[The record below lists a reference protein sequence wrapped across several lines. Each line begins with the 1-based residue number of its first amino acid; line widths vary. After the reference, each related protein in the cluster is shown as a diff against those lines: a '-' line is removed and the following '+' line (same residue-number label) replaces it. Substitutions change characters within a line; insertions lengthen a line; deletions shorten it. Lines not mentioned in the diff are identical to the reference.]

1 MQLAFPE
8 FENHLDSLNWGASD
22 QEKGEVFTNPHIVSF
37 MLKTSGIS
45 NALDSKDTRILEP
58 SCGQGE
64 FVIAIAKLL
73 VKNVLGNKEHYS
85 LDFIKGLVH
94 AFDISSESIAIAK
107 QKTREVLMQAL
118 EPDEAESIVE
128 SWFYHGDFL
137 LTDFSTCFSHVIG
150 NPPYVRI
157 ENIPLS
163 LLSAYRTRYHTMK
176 ERADLYIAFYQKCL
190 ELLGTKGVLSF
201 ICTDRWTKNSYG
213 SSLREFVSA
222 SYQLEL
228 YVDLYGQSAFQSDV
242 LTYPAITQ
250 ISRNRNT
257 STKILHNP
265 DIDSELSDS
274 VYSILIG
281 HENCD
286 GKLLTER
293 KDIID
298 GEKPWLFGCADELN
312 LIKRLEK
319 DFPTM
324 EKAGCKV
331 YIGAATG
338 NNKIYIVGDDAVL
351 EPSRKVPLVTATDI
365 RSGSLVPSGKFIVNT
380 YDEDGVVELT
390 DFPLLHEYLTP
401 YKEVLQNRHVAKK
414 SPHHWFKTID
424 RVYPERAAQEKLL
437 IPDIKSKLTTVYD
450 SGQYHP
456 NNSIY
461 YICSSN
467 WNLRSLQGVLMSGI
481 GQLFVENYSTK
492 VAGGNLRFQA
502 QHLRRIC
509 IPRWEDVEADLASAL
524 AEAAMNND
532 IAMSV
537 LLTSKLYNLN
547 KQERQL
553 LG

>member
-8 FENHLDSLNWGASD
+8 IENHLDSLNWGASD
-22 QEKGEVFTNPHIVSF
+22 QEKGEVFTNPQIVSF
-37 MLKTSGIS
+37 MLKTSGIAD
-45 NALDSKDTRILEP
+45 ALNSKNTRILEP

-64 FVIAIAKLL
+64 FVVAIAKLL
-73 VKNVLGNKEHYS
+73 VANLADNQERYS
-85 LDFIKGLVH
+85 IDFIKSLVQ
-94 AFDISSESIAIAK
+94 AFDISAENILIAK
-107 QKTREVLMQAL
+107 QRTSEVLMQSLTA
-118 EPDEAESIVE
+118 DEADLIVE

-137 LTDFSTCFSHVIG
+137 LTDFSTYFSHAIG

-157 ENIPLS
+157 ENIPS
-163 LLSAYRTRYHTMK
+163 PLLSAYRSRYHTMK

-190 ELLGTKGVLSF
+190 ELLEAKGVLSF

-213 SSLREFVSA
+213 SSLRGFISA
-222 SYQLEL
+222 SYQLDL

-250 ISRNRNT
+250 FSRQKHN

-265 DIDSELSDS
+265 EIDSDLSDT
-274 VYSILIG
+274 VYSILTG
-281 HENCD
+281 QEKCSN
-286 GKLLTER
+286 KLTER
-293 KDIID
+293 KDILD
-298 GEKPWLFGCADELN
+298 DEKPWLFGCADELN

-324 EKAGCKV
+324 EDVGCKV

-338 NNKIYIVGDDAVL
+338 NNKVYIVGDDAVL

-365 RSGSLVPSGKFIVNT
+365 RTGTLIPSGKFIVNT
-380 YDEDGVVELT
+380 YDNNGVVELKH
-390 DFPLLHEYLTP
+390 FPMLEKYLTQFQ
-401 YKEVLQNRHVAKK
+401 EVLQKRHVAKK

-424 RVYPERAAQEKLL
+424 RVYPERATQEKLL

-467 WNLRSLQGVLMSGI
+467 WNLRALQGVLISGI

-509 IPRWEDVEADLASAL
+509 LPRWEDVDSDLATAL
-524 AEAAMNND
+524 SEVAINND
-532 IAMSV
+532 IEKSI

>member
-1 MQLAFPE
+1 MQLAFLE
-8 FENHLDSLNWGASD
+8 IEKNLDSLTWGASD
-22 QEKGEVFTNPHIVSF
+22 KEKGEVFTNPQIVSF
-37 MLKTSGIS
+37 MLKTSGVT
-45 NALDSKDTRILEP
+45 NALNSKSTRILEP

-64 FVIAIAKLL
+64 FVIEIAKLL
-73 VKNVLGNKEHYS
+73 VANLADTQEHYS
-85 LDFIKGLVH
+85 VDFIKSLVQ
-94 AFDISSESIAIAK
+94 AFDISAENIAIAK
-107 QKTREVLMQAL
+107 QKTSEVLMQVL
-118 EPDEAESIVE
+118 TDNEAYSIVE
-128 SWFYHGDFL
+128 SWFYHSDFL
-137 LTDFSTCFSHVIG
+137 LTDFSTYFSHVIG

-157 ENIPLS
+157 ENIPPS
-163 LLSAYRTRYHTMK
+163 LLSAYRSRYQTMK

-190 ELLGTKGVLSF
+190 ELLEAKGVLSF

-213 SSLREFVSA
+213 SSLRRFISA
-222 SYQLEL
+222 NYQLDL

-250 ISRNRNT
+250 LSRQKHN

-265 DIDSELSDS
+265 EIDSDLSDT
-274 VYSILIG
+274 VYSVLTG
-281 HENCD
+281 QEKCSN
-286 GKLLTER
+286 KLTER
-293 KDIID
+293 RDIID
-298 GEKPWLFGCADELN
+298 AEKPWLFGCADELN

-324 EKAGCKV
+324 EDVGCKV

-338 NNKIYIVGDDAVL
+338 NNKVYIVGDDAVL

-365 RSGSLVPSGKFIVNT
+365 RTGTLIPSGKFMVNT
-380 YDEDGVVELT
+380 YDKNGVVELKY
-390 DFPLLHEYLTP
+390 FPMLEEYLTQFR
-401 YKEVLQNRHVAKK
+401 EVLQKRHVAKK

-467 WNLRSLQGVLMSGI
+467 WDLRSLQGVLISGI

-509 IPRWEDVEADLASAL
+509 LPRWEHVDSDLAKAL
-524 AEAAMNND
+524 SKAAINND
-532 IAMSV
+532 IEKSII
-537 LLTSKLYNLN
+537 LTSKLYNLN

>member
-1 MQLAFPE
+1 MQLTIPE
-8 FENHLDSLNWGASD
+8 IENHLDSLAWGASD
-22 QEKGEVFTNPHIVSF
+22 EEKGEVFTNPDIVNF
-37 MLKTSGIS
+37 MLKTSGIN
-45 NALDSKDTRILEP
+45 NAINAKSVRILEP

-73 VKNVLGNKEHYS
+73 VANITDNQEHYS
-85 LDFIKGLVH
+85 VDFIKGMVQ
-94 AFDISSESIAIAK
+94 AFDISSENIAIAK
-107 QKTREVLMQAL
+107 QKTNEVLLKAL
-118 EPDEAESIVE
+118 TVEEANSIVE

-137 LTDFSTCFSHVIG
+137 LTDISTCFSHVIG

-157 ENIPLS
+157 ENIPPS
-163 LLSAYRTRYHTMK
+163 LLSAYRLRYHTMK

-190 ELLGTKGVLSF
+190 ELLEVKGVLSF

-213 SSLREFVSA
+213 SSLRRFISA
-222 SYQLEL
+222 SYQLDL

-250 ISRNRNT
+250 ISRQNHK
-257 STKILHNP
+257 STIILHNP
-265 DIDSELSDS
+265 EIDSKLSES
-274 VYSILIG
+274 VYLVLSGQDKSL
-281 HENCD
+281 H
-286 GKLLTER
+286 KLTER
-293 KDIID
+293 KDIIEND
-298 GEKPWLFGCADELN
+298 KPWLFGSVDELN
-312 LIKRLEK
+312 LIKRLER

-324 EKAGCKV
+324 EDVGCKV

-338 NNKIYIVGDDAVL
+338 NNKVYIVGDDVAL

-365 RSGSLVPSGKFIVNT
+365 RSGTLVHSGKFIVNT
-380 YDEDGVVELT
+380 YDENGVVKLT
-390 DFPLLHEYLTP
+390 DFPMLQEYLTQH
-401 YKEVLQNRHVAKK
+401 KEVLQKRHVAKK

-424 RVYPERAAQEKLL
+424 RVYPERATQEKLL

-450 SGQYHP
+450 PGQYHP

-461 YICSSN
+461 YICSSD
-467 WNLRSLQGVLMSGI
+467 WDIRALQGVLISGI

-509 IPRWEDVEADLASAL
+509 LPRWENVDSDLATAL
-524 AEAAMNND
+524 SEVAINND
-532 IAMSV
+532 IEKSI
-537 LLTSKLYNLN
+537 LLTSQLYKLN
-547 KQERQL
+547 KQEQQL

>member
-8 FENHLDSLNWGASD
+8 IEDHLQALEWGASE
-22 QEKGEVFTNPHIVSF
+22 QEKGEVFTNPEIVNF
-37 MLKTSGIS
+37 MLKTSGVVDAIQ
-45 NALDSKDTRILEP
+45 SKTARILEP

-73 VKNVLGNKEHYS
+73 VANIAKQREELP
-85 LDFIKGLVH
+85 LDFIKSLIK
-94 AFDISSESIAIAK
+94 AFDISSENIEIAK
-107 QKTREVLMQAL
+107 QKTSAVLMQIL
-118 EPDEAESIVE
+118 NTEEAASTVDT
-128 SWFYHGDFL
+128 WFHHGDFL
-137 LTDFSTCFSHVIG
+137 LNDFTTYFTHAVG

-157 ENIPLS
+157 ENIPTT
-163 LLSAYRTRYHTMK
+163 LLAAYRSRYNTMK

-190 ELLGTKGVLSF
+190 ELLEAKGVLSF

-213 SSLREFVSA
+213 SSLRAFIS
-222 SYQLEL
+222 SGYQLDL

-250 ISRNRNT
+250 ISRQKHS

-265 DIDSELSDS
+265 KIDSQLSES
-274 VYSILIG
+274 VYLVLSGQDKSL
-281 HENCD
+281 H
-286 GKLLTER
+286 KLTER
-293 KDIID
+293 KDIIEND
-298 GEKPWLFGCADELN
+298 KPWLFGTVDELN
-312 LIKRLEK
+312 LIKRLER

-324 EKAGCKV
+324 EDVGCKV

-338 NNKIYIVGDDAVL
+338 NNQVYIVGDDVAL
-351 EPSRKVPLVTATDI
+351 EPSRKVPLVKATDI
-365 RSGSLVPSGKFIVNT
+365 RSGILVHSGKFIVNT
-380 YDEDGVVELT
+380 YDENGVIKLT
-390 DFPLLHEYLTP
+390 DFPMLQEYLTQH
-401 YKEVLQNRHVAKK
+401 KEVLQKRHVAKK

-450 SGQYHP
+450 PGQYHP

-461 YICSSN
+461 YICSSD
-467 WNLRSLQGVLMSGI
+467 WDIRALQGVLISGI

-509 IPRWEDVEADLASAL
+509 LPRWEDVDSDLATAL
-524 AEAAMNND
+524 SEVAINND
-532 IAMSV
+532 IEKSI
-537 LLTSKLYNLN
+537 LLTSRLYKLN
-547 KQERQL
+547 KQEQQL

>member
-1 MQLAFPE
+1 MQLTISE
-8 FENHLDSLNWGASD
+8 IENYSDSLAWGASD
-22 QEKGEVFTNPHIVSF
+22 QEKGEVFTKPEIVNF

-45 NALDSKDTRILEP
+45 TAINSKSARILEP

-73 VKNVLGNKEHYS
+73 VANITDNQEHYS
-85 LDFIKGLVH
+85 VDFIKGVVQ
-94 AFDISSESIAIAK
+94 AFDISAQNIAIAK
-107 QKTREVLMQAL
+107 QKTSEVLAQVL
-118 EPDEAESIVE
+118 TVDEVDSIVE
-128 SWFYHGDFL
+128 NWFYHSDFL
-137 LTDFSTCFSHVIG
+137 LTDFSTCFTHIIG

-157 ENIPLS
+157 ENIPPS
-163 LLSAYRTRYHTMK
+163 LLSAYRLRYHTMK

-190 ELLGTKGVLSF
+190 ELLEVKGVLSF

-213 SSLREFVSA
+213 SSLREFISA
-222 SYQLEL
+222 NYQLDL

-250 ISRNRNT
+250 ISRQKHK

-265 DIDSELSDS
+265 EIDSDLSES
-274 VYSILIG
+274 VYLMLSGQDRCL
-281 HENCD
+281 N
-286 GKLLTER
+286 KLTER

-298 GEKPWLFGCADELN
+298 NNKPWLFGCIDELN

-324 EKAGCKV
+324 EDAGCKV

-338 NNKIYIVGDDAVL
+338 NNKVYIVGDEVAL

-365 RSGSLVPSGKFIVNT
+365 RTGRLVPSGKFIVNT
-380 YDEDGVVELT
+380 YDENGVVELT
-390 DFPLLHEYLTP
+390 DFPLLEEYLTQ
-401 YKEVLQNRHVAKK
+401 YQEVLQKRHVAKK

-424 RVYPERAAQEKLL
+424 RIYPERAAQEKLL

-467 WNLRSLQGVLMSGI
+467 WDMRALQGILMSGI

-509 IPRWEDVEADLASAL
+509 LPRWENVDSGLATAL
-524 AEAAMNND
+524 SEAAINND
-532 IAMSV
+532 IDKSIA
-537 LLTSKLYNLN
+537 LTSKLYNLN

>member
-1 MQLAFPE
+1 MQVVLPE
-8 FENHLDSLNWGASD
+8 IENHLDSLAWGASD
-22 QEKGEVFTNPHIVSF
+22 QEKGEVFTSPKIVNF
-37 MLKTSGIS
+37 MLKTSGIA
-45 NALDSKDTRILEP
+45 NAINSKSARILEP

-73 VKNVLGNKEHYS
+73 VVNIKDNREHYS
-85 LDFIKGLVH
+85 LDFIKDLVR
-94 AFDISSESIAIAK
+94 AFDISAENIAIAK
-107 QKTREVLMQAL
+107 QKASEVLKQAL
-118 EPDEAESIVE
+118 MDEKADAIVE
-128 SWFYHGDFL
+128 HWFYHCDFL
-137 LTDFSTCFSHVIG
+137 LTEFSTYFSHIIG

-157 ENIPLS
+157 ENIPQP
-163 LLSAYRTRYHTMK
+163 LLSVYRSRYHTMK
-176 ERADLYIAFYQKCL
+176 ERADLYIAFFQKCL
-190 ELLGTKGVLSF
+190 ELLEEKGILSF

-213 SSLREFVSA
+213 SSLRKFISA
-222 SYQLEL
+222 NYQLDL

-250 ISRNRNT
+250 ISKQKHR

-265 DIDSELSDS
+265 ELDSELSES
-274 VYSILIG
+274 VYLMLSG
-281 HENCD
+281 QDKCSD
-286 GKLLTER
+286 KLTER

-298 GEKPWLFGCADELN
+298 DGKPWLFGVADELN

-324 EKAGCKV
+324 EETGCKV

-338 NNKIYIVGDDAVL
+338 NNKVYIVGDDVVL

-365 RSGSLVPSGKFIVNT
+365 RTGILVPSNKFIVNT
-380 YDEDGVVELT
+380 YDEHGVVELT
-390 DFPLLHEYLTP
+390 DFPMLERYLTQ
-401 YKEVLQNRHVAKK
+401 YQEVLQKRHVAKK
-414 SPHHWFKTID
+414 SPNYWFKTID
-424 RVYPERAAQEKLL
+424 RVYPERASKEKLL

-450 SGQYHP
+450 SGHYHA

-461 YICSSN
+461 YICSSH
-467 WNLRSLQGVLMSGI
+467 WSLRALQGVLISGI

-509 IPRWEDVEADLASAL
+509 LPRWEDVDSDLATAL
-524 AEAAMNND
+524 SEAAISND
-532 IAMSV
+532 IEKSII
-537 LLTSKLYNLN
+537 LTSKLYNLN
-547 KQERQL
+547 EQERQL